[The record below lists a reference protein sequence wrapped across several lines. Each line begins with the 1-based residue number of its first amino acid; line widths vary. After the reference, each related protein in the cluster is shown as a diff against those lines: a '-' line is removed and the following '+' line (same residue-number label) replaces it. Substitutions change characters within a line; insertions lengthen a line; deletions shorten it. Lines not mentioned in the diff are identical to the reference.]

1 MFGFDKV
8 LWAEGQSE
16 ALSLPALLSALGRPL
31 RRLGILP
38 VRDTGSFKRRKI
50 AEILDLY
57 RKLSMGD
64 ALLPPAVLFLFDRDG
79 RNEQEIQ
86 DVVRESKGKVRFLP
100 RRLYESFLLNPIAIA
115 RLYNEAGSEFELT
128 TTAADVDRWFTANG
142 SRYVSAKPPPVP
154 LSDAWRETV
163 DGATLLEDLFVALSD
178 SRLEYKKTTH
188 TPRLTVLVNEVE
200 PEAGKTI
207 LQLIADVID

>member
-1 MFGFDKV
+1 V
-8 LWAEGQSE
+8 LA
-16 ALSLPALLSALGRPL
+16 AVGRPL
-31 RRLGILP
+31 RRLGILA

-50 AEILDLY
+50 AEIVDLY

-86 DVVRESKGKVRFLP
+86 DVQRESKGKVRFLP
-100 RRLYESFLLNPIAIA
+100 RRLYENYLLNPTAIA
-115 RLYNEAGSEFELT
+115 HLYNETGSEFEIA
-128 TTAADVDRWFTANG
+128 TTAADVECWLTANG
-142 SRYVSAKPPPVP
+142 SRYVSAKPPPAP
-154 LSDAWRETV
+154 LSNAWRQTV
-163 DGATLLEDLFVALSD
+163 DGASLLEDLFAALSD

-188 TPRLTVLVNEVE
+188 TPRLTVLVNEIE